1 MLTAHASQD
10 QWMKDIFGYELEA
23 FLEIPAKFRGL
34 AGRLSDGRGLS
45 ALVSLGSDVPATLP
59 AAMRQRPVGRRGF
72 CRFPLPLH
80 WRWPARLRKL
90 KQGLHKLQPPF
101 SGARCACG
109 GPHQREPAAMGQ
121 QRRIALC
128 MGQDVGFCRDLI
140 RGIRAYAIDK
150 TDWVFQNGPPE
161 SSVVQAF
168 RQWKPHGIIA
178 QLLTAE
184 LAGEVL
190 RLRKPV
196 VDTSCSVPR
205 LRVPLVDVDHQAV
218 GRLAAE
224 HFLERGY
231 RHFGFSAAIGRI
243 TRSCGREFPAA
254 AGRGRLR
261 GLRLLRRIPA
271 AAAGADG
278 VEACGRAACGRS
290 QELPKPVAILAA
302 NDIPARELADACRR
316 FGLRVPDD
324 VALLGVD
331 NDDLECGLTWPPL
344 SSVATP
350 SRRIGYEAARLLDDL
365 MAGKPRR
372 GGLFLPPAGVVT
384 RQSTDTLAIHDPAVV
399 AALHFIRSRA
409 AEGIRVGDVA
419 AHAAAGRRTLETK
432 FRELVGHTI
441 LEEIRRVR
449 VQRVKQ
455 LLSDTD
461 SAMPAVAR
469 RSGFATPQRMSVVF
483 RQVTGLTPSAYRQQT
498 QIHNK

>member
-1 MLTAHASQD
+1 
-10 QWMKDIFGYELEA
+10 
-23 FLEIPAKFRGL
+23 
-34 AGRLSDGRGLS
+34 
-45 ALVSLGSDVPATLP
+45 
-59 AAMRQRPVGRRGF
+59 
-72 CRFPLPLH
+72 
-80 WRWPARLRKL
+80 
-90 KQGLHKLQPPF
+90 
-101 SGARCACG
+101 
-109 GPHQREPAAMGQ
+109 MGQ

-161 SSVVQAF
+161 SSVIHAF

-184 LAGEVL
+184 LAAQVL

-205 LRVPLVDVDHQAV
+205 LRAPVVDVDHQAV

-231 RHFGFSAAIGRI
+231 RHFGFFGSDWAHYSKLRESSFRLRLAEAGHAVSACYVEYLLRL
-243 TRSCGREFPAA
+243 PALMESKRA
-254 AGRGRLR
+254 AGRV
-261 GLRLLRRIPA
+261 RRWL
-271 AAAGADG
+271 
-278 VEACGRAACGRS
+278 E
-290 QELPKPVAILAA
+290 ELPKPVAILAA

-316 FGLRVPDD
+316 IGLRVPDD

-365 MAGKPRR
+365 MAGKPPPR
-372 GGLFLPPAGVVT
+372 GGVFLPPAGVVT
-384 RQSTDTLAIHDPAVV
+384 RQSTDTLAIHDAAVV

-409 AEGIRVGDVA
+409 ADGIRVGDVA
-419 AHAAAGRRTLETK
+419 AHAAAGRRTLEYK

-498 QIHNK
+498 QLHDK